1 MSSPFEVREQR
12 QETKRCRDCGQEF
25 TATVLVTAIGEFG
38 AGPMCESC
46 EVAADVRRE
55 AERIENDRIDRMVG
69 SRMPKALRG
78 VGFDG
83 FDPELVVVAEEWAAK
98 GGGLCLTGPVGV
110 GKTRLAAAACNL
122 RFNRAGIRWISVARL
137 MAQLRSGFG
146 DDARAEASRII
157 AGTGAAVLD
166 DLDKVNPSDYGREV
180 LFAAIDGR
188 VEAGSALLVTTN
200 LPPSRIGETL
210 GDAIMSRLVG
220 YCDVVQMAGR
230 DRRLDR

>member
-1 MSSPFEVREQR
+1 MSSPFEVRDQR
-12 QETKRCRDCGQEF
+12 QETRRCNGCGGEF
-25 TATVLVTAIGEFG
+25 TATILVTRLGEFG
-38 AGPMCESC
+38 GGGLCEPC
-46 EVAADVRRE
+46 EIAADEKRQ
-55 AERIENDRIDRMVG
+55 AEKLENDRIDRMVQSG
-69 SRMPKALRG
+69 MPKALRNIG
-78 VGFDG
+78 LDG
-83 FDPELVVVAEEWAAK
+83 FDPELVAVAQEWAAK

-188 VEAGSALLVTTN
+188 VEAGSALIVTTN
-200 LPPSRIGETL
+200 LPPSQIGETL